1 MLPEFTAQGV
11 LPPGLHAAT
20 FAEISTRYGRFQR
33 TDQRPR
39 LLAVLEE
46 FVGEVR
52 QCRWVRRLFLAGSF
66 VTANEEPHDIDVLLV
81 FFEHLAPDFTALL
94 PHEYNVLYQA
104 GAQRRFGTAIDLHV
118 VEEGSEAMERLLRF
132 FQRDRRGNAA
142 GIVEVI
148 L

>member
-20 FAEISTRYGRFQR
+20 FAEVSTRYGRFQR

-81 FFEHLAPDFTALL
+81 FEHRAQFTALL

-104 GAQRRFGTAIDLHV
+104 GAQRRFGLLSISMWLRKGARRWSDCSAFFNVTAEV
-118 VEEGSEAMERLLRF
+118 MRL
-132 FQRDRRGNAA
+132 A
-142 GIVEVI
+142 
-148 L
+148 